1 VLAWLRKPTTA
12 VSPEA
17 LTVLTS
23 YSTIWAVLF
32 PENVRR
38 AVAQLVWEVQWD
50 GPKNKFTVVLDE
62 TAIAEAHARMK
73 RDAEE
78 RASKKAQPRR
88 RSRRATRSR

>member
-1 VLAWLRKPTTA
+1 

-38 AVAQLVWEVQWD
+38 AVTQLVWEVRWD
-50 GPKNKFTVVLDE
+50 GPKNRFTVALDE
-62 TAIAEAHARMK
+62 TAVAEAHARMK

-78 RASKKAQPRR
+78 RASKKARPRR
-88 RSRRATRSR
+88 RTRRLKSQR